1 MSARALPGDGA
12 SVRTTLQEFRDIARR
27 LGVRPWP
34 PPVIVVLGLVT
45 AALEALAIAL
55 VVTMLFALLGQSIE
69 GGPVREVVRHISGVT
84 NGDWSA
90 LALAVLLLVAVK
102 AAVAQ
107 LYTLLSIRHKNRINS
122 QLMAA
127 AHAQLVDMPYASL
140 RAKGQGE
147 LINTTA
153 TDAWQVANAAYL
165 LTRVAINLCVILIFS
180 LFIVALSWQIA
191 LMAAA
196 GGVAIALAGHVIAR
210 AARAH
215 GARVRADIEAIY
227 TRLLAAVH
235 GARIIRA
242 FAQEEAE
249 KRRAA
254 DAAAQLRRDTVRAE
268 ATRALAGPINEIGYL
283 ALLIALI
290 AAAAAL
296 DLAQASTFTAIA
308 LLYRLAPQIREMEGN
323 RLLFASLYAPLR
335 AVRELLWSSP
345 GDARVGEEL
354 SAPMQ
359 PIRFDA
365 VTFQPSGAPEPVLS
379 NVSFEIPAGRVTALL
394 GPSGAGKT
402 SIVSLLLRLYAPD
415 EGAIWVGSR
424 PLEQIK
430 RTSWLAQVAAAGQ
443 DLGVI
448 EGTIAD
454 NLRLGAPDAP
464 DRELRAAARAAH
476 ALSFIEH
483 LPDGFDTWVGSFGYN
498 LSGGQ
503 RQRLSLARAL
513 LRKPKLLIL
522 DESTSAVESAI
533 EADILK
539 TVIDAR
545 QGMTV
550 VLITHRLNRAAR
562 VDHVVRLENG
572 AVVAEGPWA
581 PAQHAQLP
589 SGERRA

>member
-1 MSARALPGDGA
+1 VTDSAHPSGDA
-12 SVRTTLQEFRDIARR
+12 SVRTTLQEFRDIAKR

-34 PPVIVVLGLVT
+34 PPLIVGLGLVT

-55 VVTMLFALLGQSIE
+55 VVTMLFALLGQPIE
-69 GGPVREVVRHISGVT
+69 GGPVGAIVNSISDLS

-90 LALAVLLLVAVK
+90 LAIAVLLLVAVK
-102 AAVAQ
+102 AGVAQ
-107 LYTLLSIRHKNRINS
+107 LYTLLSIRYKNDVNAR
-122 QLMAA
+122 LMAA

-153 TDAWQVANAAYL
+153 TDAWQLANAAYL
-165 LTRVAINLCVILIFS
+165 LTRVAINLSVILIFS
-180 LFIVALSWQIA
+180 LFIIALSWQIA

-196 GGVAIALAGHVIAR
+196 GGVAIALAGHLIAR
-210 AARAH
+210 VARAH
-215 GARVRADIEAIY
+215 GVRVRADIEAIY

-242 FAQEEAE
+242 FAQEQAE

-254 DAAAQLRRDTVRAE
+254 DAAARLRRDTVRAE
-268 ATRALAGPINEIGYL
+268 ATRALAGPLNEIGYL
-283 ALLIALI
+283 AL
-290 AAAAAL
+290 
-296 DLAQASTFTAIA
+296 LAQASTFTAIA

-335 AVRELLWSSP
+335 AVGELLRSSP
-345 GDARVGEEL
+345 GCGEAGEEL
-354 SAPMQ
+354 DGPIEA
-359 PIRFDA
+359 IRFEA
-365 VTFQPSGAPEPVLS
+365 VTFQPPGAAEPILS

-402 SIVSLLLRLYAPD
+402 SIVNLLLRLYAPD

-424 PLEQIK
+424 PLERIK
-430 RTSWLAQVAAAGQ
+430 RISWLARVAAAGQ
-443 DLGVI
+443 DLDVI
-448 EGTIAD
+448 EGTIAE
-454 NLRLGAPDAP
+454 NLRLGAPGATEA
-464 DRELRAAARAAH
+464 ELRDAARAAH
-476 ALSFIEH
+476 ALSFIEQ

-522 DESTSAVESAI
+522 DESTSAVESAV
-533 EADILK
+533 EAEILK
-539 TVIDAR
+539 TMIEAR
-545 QGMTV
+545 QEMTI
-550 VLITHRLNRAAR
+550 VLITHRLNRAAQ
-562 VDHVVRLENG
+562 VDHVVRLEHG

-581 PAQHAQLP
+581 PAQYAQVP
-589 SGERRA
+589 GSERRA